1 MIVVT
6 GGAGFI
12 GSNLV
17 KQLNTNYPNIPIVV
31 VDDLTDGTKFKNI
44 SDCIVFDY
52 LDQHD
57 FLEKIKRSEP
67 FSKIEAVFH
76 QGACSVTT
84 EWHGKYMM
92 QNNYEYSKILL
103 HYCLNENIP
112 FIYASSASVYGM
124 GDVFKEELLYENP
137 VNIYAYSKYLFDCY
151 VRNVLI
157 NASSQVV
164 GLRYFNVYGPRENH
178 KGKMAS
184 VVLHADQQLRE
195 TGIINL
201 FQGSEGYE
209 DGEQRRDFIYVDDA
223 VAINLWFLKSKKSG
237 IFNAGTGHSESFNEL
252 AQAVIQF
259 HGRGEIRYV
268 PFPATLQGCYQSF
281 TQADL
286 SQLRA
291 IGYSGSFRSIAQG
304 VNDYLSIMHKNIT
317 F

>member
-1 MIVVT
+1 MIIVT

-17 KQLNTNYPNIPIVV
+17 KQLNISHPNTSILV

-44 SDCIVFDY
+44 SDCKIVDY
-52 LDQHD
+52 LDHCD
-57 FLEKIKRSEP
+57 FLEKIKHSESFP
-67 FSKIEAVFH
+67 KIEAIFH
-76 QGACSVTT
+76 QGACSTTT
-84 EWHGKYMM
+84 EWNGKYMM

-103 HYCLNENIP
+103 HYCLNQHTP
-112 FIYASSASVYGM
+112 FIYASSASVYGR
-124 GDVFKEELLYENP
+124 GDVFKEEPRYENP

-151 VRNVLI
+151 VRNTLA
-157 NASSQVV
+157 NAKSQIV
-164 GLRYFNVYGPRENH
+164 GLRYFNVYGPRESH

-184 VVLHADQQLRE
+184 VVLHADQQLQE
-195 TGIINL
+195 TGIIEL
-201 FQGSEGYE
+201 FQGSNGYE

-252 AQAVIQF
+252 AQAIIHV
-259 HGRGEIRYV
+259 HGRGEIRYI
-268 PFPATLQGCYQSF
+268 PFPTTLQGCYQSF

-286 SQLRA
+286 SRLRDV
-291 IGYSGSFRSIAQG
+291 GYHASFRSLAQG
-304 VNDYLSIMHKNIT
+304 VKDYLAILHKNIT